1 MIFLDLA
8 SPPAIIKEVRAGTT
22 WGTIAGGG
30 RGILTEVG
38 SDMAL
43 MLRDV
48 RIAGYR
54 SLRAIHFPVGRLS
67 VFVGANGV
75 GKTNLYR
82 ALELLQAS
90 AAGTLA
96 HALAA
101 EGGMESALWAGERR
115 RHEPARLILQAGF
128 AASPVGDN
136 DYSYEVAAG
145 VAPPATAAFALEPQ
159 IKEETLTHHHRGRL
173 HKLLERRGPS
183 ATARD
188 ADGERAAVGSEL
200 LASETALG
208 AIGDAGRYPDI
219 WALRQT
225 MLDWRFYHDLRTDRA
240 SPLRQPCLAV
250 TSPTLSSDGGNLA
263 AVFATLAYIREDTVD
278 LDRTIDDAFPGATL
292 EVPPP
297 GRFASFGMR
306 FPDQPKR
313 LFEAAELSDG
323 TLRYLGLAGA
333 LLAYRLPAFIA
344 LNEPEASL
352 HPDLLEPLARLIVRA
367 SERTQIW
374 LVTHSERLAA
384 AIASDGAIEP
394 LTVIK
399 RKGATWIDGLNF
411 AGVFPEEDET

>member
-1 MIFLDLA
+1 
-8 SPPAIIKEVRAGTT
+8 
-22 WGTIAGGG
+22 
-30 RGILTEVG
+30 
-38 SDMAL
+38 MAL

-54 SLRAIHFPVGRLS
+54 SLRSIHFPVGRLS

-115 RHEPARLILQAGF
+115 GHEPARISLKAGF
-128 AASPVGDN
+128 ALSLVGDN

-145 VAPPATAAFALEPQ
+145 VVPSREIKEGSGIRLPIAAAAFALEPQ
-159 IKEETLTHHHRGRL
+159 IKEETLLHHHRGRA
-173 HKLLERRGPS
+173 HKLMERRGPS

-188 ADGERAAVGSEL
+188 AEGERTTVGTEL

-208 AIGDAGRYPDI
+208 AIGDGTCDPAI
-219 WALRQT
+219 ATLRAT

-240 SPLRQPCLAV
+240 STLRQPCLAV
-250 TSPTLSSDGGNLA
+250 TSPTLSSDGSNLA
-263 AVFATLAYIREDTVD
+263 AVFATLTHIREDTVE
-278 LDRTIDDAFPGATL
+278 LDHSIDDAFPGASL
-292 EVPPP
+292 DVPPP

-313 LFEAAELSDG
+313 VFEAAELSDG

-374 LVTHSERLAA
+374 LVTHSEKLAG
-384 AIASDGAIEP
+384 AIASHGAIEP

-399 RKGATWIDGLNF
+399 RNGVTWIDGLNF
-411 AGVFPEEDET
+411 AGAFPEEEDS

>member
-1 MIFLDLA
+1 
-8 SPPAIIKEVRAGTT
+8 
-22 WGTIAGGG
+22 
-30 RGILTEVG
+30 
-38 SDMAL
+38 MAL

-54 SLRAIHFPVGRLS
+54 SLRSIHFPVGRLS

-96 HALAA
+96 QALAA

-115 RHEPARLILQAGF
+115 RHEPARIILKAGF
-128 AASPVGDN
+128 ALSPVGDN
-136 DYSYEVAAG
+136 DYAYEVAAG
-145 VAPPATAAFALEPQ
+145 VVPSRELEDGSRLPIASAAFALEPQ
-159 IKEETLTHHHRGRL
+159 IKEETLTHHHRGRA

-188 ADGERAAVGSEL
+188 IDGERATIGSEL

-208 AIGDAGRYPDI
+208 AIGDGARYPDI
-219 WALRQT
+219 ATLRTT

-263 AVFATLAYIREDTVD
+263 AVLATLTYIREDTVD

-292 EVPPP
+292 VVPPP
-297 GRFASFGMR
+297 GRFASFGIR

-313 LFEAAELSDG
+313 IFEAAELSDG

-352 HPDLLEPLARLIVRA
+352 HPDLLEPLARLIVHA

-384 AIASDGAIEP
+384 AIAGDGAVEP
-394 LTVIK
+394 LTVVK
-399 RKGATWIDGLNF
+399 RNGATWIDGLNF
-411 AGVFPEEDET
+411 AGEFPEEETP